1 MRVLEVVGEGGLQNL
16 VLQDRPAPTPGPGE
30 VVVQVKAASLNR
42 RDLSMVNLKAAGTPP
57 TPFVPMSDAC
67 GVVTAVGAGVTSVRV
82 GERVVSMF
90 FQRWLSGPVTPE
102 VRWSTLGMAGYPGI
116 ASDYVTLLEMGV
128 HEAPDVLSDAEAS
141 TLPCAALT
149 AWRAMFEDAQLQAG
163 AKVLIQGTGGVS
175 IFGLQFA
182 VAMGMEAIVT
192 SSSDEKLERARAL
205 GAAHG
210 VNYRTHPEWAAQVK
224 ALAGKAGV
232 DFVLGVGGGGSLA
245 QSMEAIRLGGH
256 IAIVGNLSGAE
267 EAFSTRLMIGKNIRL
282 QGVSVGSRDMF
293 GRMVEAIETHKI
305 RPVIDRT
312 YPLAQAHEA
321 FEAMGRGEHF
331 GKIVMDFNA

>member
-1 MRVLEVVGEGGLQNL
+1 MRVLEVVGEGGPKNL
-16 VLQDRPAPTPGPGE
+16 VLEDRPTPTPGPGE

-42 RDLSMVNLKAAGTPP
+42 RDLSMINLKAAGTPP

-67 GVVTAVGAGVTSVRV
+67 GVVAAVGEGVTSVGV
-82 GERVVSMF
+82 GDRVVSMF

-102 VRWSTLGMAGYPGI
+102 VRWSTLGVGYPGI
-116 ASDYVTLLEMGV
+116 ASEYATLLEMGV
-128 HEAPDVLSDAEAS
+128 HKAPDFLSDEEAS

-149 AWRAMFEDAQLQAG
+149 AWRAMFEDAQLKAG

-182 VAMGMEAIVT
+182 AAMGMEAIVT
-192 SSSDEKLERARAL
+192 SSSDEKLDRARTL

-210 VNYRTHPEWAAQVK
+210 VNYRTHPEWAAQVE
-224 ALAGKAGV
+224 AVAGKAGV
-232 DFVLGVGGGGSLA
+232 DFVLGVSGGGSLA

-256 IAIVGNLSGAE
+256 IAIVGNLGGAD
-267 EAFSTRLMIGKNIRL
+267 EALSTRLMIGKNIRL
-282 QGVSVGSRDMF
+282 QGVSVGSREMF
-293 GRMVEAIETHKI
+293 GRMVEAIETYRI

-312 YPLAQAHEA
+312 YPLTQAREA

-331 GKIVMDFNA
+331 GKIVIDFNS